1 MQALATA
8 SRSGKRSR
16 VIRDQLGDRGGRDRP
31 AFHHL
36 LQVSPGKFIPV
47 WLLDRYRF
55 VESAKF
61 SAV

>member
-1 MQALATA
+1 MSWAIVGAET
-8 SRSGKRSR
+8 
-16 VIRDQLGDRGGRDRP
+16 DQ
-31 AFHHL
+31 HSINL